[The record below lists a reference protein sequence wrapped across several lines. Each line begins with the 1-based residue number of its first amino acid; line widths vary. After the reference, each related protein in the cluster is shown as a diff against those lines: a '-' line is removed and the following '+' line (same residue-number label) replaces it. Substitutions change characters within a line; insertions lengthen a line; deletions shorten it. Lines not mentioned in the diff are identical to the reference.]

1 MTFVNGRSKGYARK
15 KVLLRVVLLLASSQ
29 SRIIIDPKKT
39 TKEKWKKDSKCLC
52 RRYCNGGGNEQG
64 NIGG

>member
-1 MTFVNGRSKGYARK
+1 MLVEEKGP
-15 KVLLRVVLLLASSQ
+15 SSIVCIIL
-29 SRIIIDPKKT
+29 SRIIDPKKT

-64 NIGG
+64 DIGG

>member
-1 MTFVNGRSKGYARK
+1 MLEEKGP
-15 KVLLRVVLLLASSQ
+15 SSIVCII
-29 SRIIIDPKKT
+29 SESHIIIDPKKT

-64 NIGG
+64 DIGG